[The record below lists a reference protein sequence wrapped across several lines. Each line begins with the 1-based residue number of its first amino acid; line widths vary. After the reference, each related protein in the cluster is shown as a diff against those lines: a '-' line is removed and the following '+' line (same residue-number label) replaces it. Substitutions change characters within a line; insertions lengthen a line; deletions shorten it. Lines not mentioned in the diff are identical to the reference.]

1 MDLKRYFLIIGLLFA
16 ATISISAQTYYYK
29 YLYTVNGA
37 GQKFID
43 KSYQS
48 RFNSQSPKY
57 ITFSNSKQSVSLTDA
72 NGISNAGTYYQYMG
86 QENGIR
92 EYRLSE
98 PELKFANP
106 MTGQAGITPQNAY
119 NAGAA
124 YMETIN
130 MGGGTIRMFFSS
142 DYSRINIQSNS
153 GTHVLQRTSAPDS
166 QRRPSQLY

>member
-1 MDLKRYFLIIGLLFA
+1 MDLKKYFLIVGLIFT
-16 ATISISAQTYYYK
+16 ATISVSAQTYYYK
-29 YLYTVNGA
+29 YLYTVNSA

-43 KSYQS
+43 NSYQS
-48 RFNSQSPKY
+48 RFNSQSPRY
-57 ITFSNSKQSVSLTDA
+57 ITFSNSKRSVSLTDA
-72 NGISNAGTYYQYMG
+72 NGISNAGTYYQYVG

-98 PELKFANP
+98 PEFKFANP
-106 MTGQAGITPQNAY
+106 MTGQMGMTSQEAY

-153 GTHVLQRTSAPDS
+153 GTHVLQRTSSPDS
-166 QRRPSQLY
+166 QSRPNQLY